1 MNVPQVI
8 IIVLLTMN
16 VLFVPA
22 NNDDTWKRQYCLG
35 MRLARTALWAG
46 LLWWGGFWGT

>member
-1 MNVPQVI
+1 MNAPQVI
-8 IIVLLTMN
+8 VLIMLIMMVIFIPSN
-16 VLFVPA
+16 S
-22 NNDDTWKRQYCLG
+22 DDNWKLRYCLG